1 MSMSQCT
8 TPELEAALLARY
20 QEIGHNPPEWAYP
33 LAPSIPFVGRRY
45 GSWGG
50 LLVYASAE
58 NLTHYERD
66 PERIP
71 EFLKDE
77 RRFNRHRASA
87 TVRDKT
93 GFFPN
98 VHMAPFS
105 NGSLLV
111 AAAFYVLCR
120 FKKGF
125 TKPVDLL
132 ESIAAANVGK
142 FSIAVSEKQGKPVAA
157 AKPKQNGKVPK
168 PHRNK
173 DYAGKSKL
181 NDSVPYLR
189 ADLEVLKP
197 AVVMIPR
204 TMLRNKQ
211 VAQVFNESGCE
222 VVPIYQFNATIVNC
236 ALAKHDKAAKK
247 LAKELA
253 GTPISDWIDQ
263 LRGYTPG
270 YPYRYLVELTNA
282 LGD

>member
-1 MSMSQCT
+1 MPSNQCT
-8 TPELEAALLARY
+8 TPDLEAALLEEFRR
-20 QEIGHNPPEWAYP
+20 IGHEPPDWAYP
-33 LAPSIPFVGRRY
+33 LAPSIPFVGKQY
-45 GSWGG
+45 GRWGG
-50 LLVYASAE
+50 LLIYASAE
-58 NLTHYERD
+58 NLAHYERD
-66 PERIP
+66 PARIP

-87 TVRDKT
+87 TVHAKT
-93 GFFPN
+93 GYFPN

-111 AAAFYVLCR
+111 AAAFYVLRR
-120 FKKGF
+120 FENEF

-142 FSIAVSEKQGKPVAA
+142 FSIRGKD
-157 AKPKQNGKVPK
+157 
-168 PHRNK
+168 NK
-173 DYAGKSKL
+173 DYAGKPKL
-181 NDSVPYLR
+181 NNSVPYLR

-197 AVVMIPR
+197 DVVMVPR

-211 VAQVFNESGCE
+211 VAQIFKESGCE

-253 GTPISDWIDQ
+253 GTPLSHWIEQ
-263 LRGYTPG
+263 LRGYAPG
-270 YPYRYLVELTNA
+270 HAYRYLVELDGV
-282 LGD
+282 LRP